1 MRIKATGE
9 IPFLNEFLSKQE
21 LIPFE
26 LVEIPMHDISPLP
39 LDEVI
44 EGVVDITTPYDFSF
58 LPEIKAIADANNVS
72 SLYAGKDTLSFFVT
86 KSNPLAEAEHLE
98 RQDLEN
104 TTIVIPN
111 AKWYDYMTLQA
122 NAFFGEGLNL
132 KSKTLPE
139 ANLLSAALRRF
150 GKRHGTTYHF
160 ALFEQGSLHTQI
172 GAKRCARLPRATAHN
187 NEVCFLVPDQIRR
200 LVFGRRASCQLGH
213 SHGSASQS
221 RPFQKK
227 RDA

>member
-9 IPFLNEFLSKQE
+9 IPFLNEFLSKQD

-26 LVEIPMHDISPLP
+26 LVEIPLHDISPLP

-58 LPEIKAIADANNVS
+58 LPEIKAIADANNAS

-139 ANLLSAALRRF
+139 ANLLSQRYVDLENAMAPPTISRF
-150 GKRHGTTYHF
+150 SSKVAF
-160 ALFEQGSLHTQI
+160 I
-172 GAKRCARLPRATAHN
+172 PK
-187 NEVCFLVPDQIRR
+187 
-200 LVFGRRASCQLGH
+200 
-213 SHGSASQS
+213 
-221 RPFQKK
+221 
-227 RDA
+227 